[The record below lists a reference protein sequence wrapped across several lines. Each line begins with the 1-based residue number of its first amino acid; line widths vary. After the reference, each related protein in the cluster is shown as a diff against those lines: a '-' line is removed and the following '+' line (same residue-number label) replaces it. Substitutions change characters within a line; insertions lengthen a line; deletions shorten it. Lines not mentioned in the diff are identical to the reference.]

1 MKTTT
6 LLKTSIAFSILL
18 ILNSCGKDINQPV
31 LTGRPDVYEVEYNVS
46 PLNDK
51 FISLSYTDSAGNKI
65 TTYDIDDFVNGSKI
79 INVKGRPFDA
89 ILSAKVRNE
98 TGGKQDFNLTIS
110 VNGEVQE
117 YANFQEPSYW
127 PNFGV
132 TDSLEYKV
140 Q

>member
-18 ILNSCGKDINQPV
+18 ILNSCGKNINQPV
-31 LTGRPDVYEVEYNVS
+31 LTGSPDVYEVEYKVS
-46 PLNDK
+46 PLNES

-65 TTYDIDDFVNGSKI
+65 TTYDIDDFVKGSKK

-98 TGGKQDFNLTIS
+98 SGEDMGFNLTIS

-117 YANFQEPSYW
+117 YADFQEPSRW